1 MRQIEDNVPHLEMRL
16 FSCDNGKT
24 YVVQGNG
31 CLFCDHCTDV
41 FYDFTHGPYME
52 ICGLGLNTQEGMAGK
67 CRIFSEGN
75 EQ

>member
-1 MRQIEDNVPHLEMRL
+1 MRQIENSILRDNGRL
-16 FSCDNGKT
+16 FDCDNGKV

-67 CRIFSEGN
+67 CRNFSEGN